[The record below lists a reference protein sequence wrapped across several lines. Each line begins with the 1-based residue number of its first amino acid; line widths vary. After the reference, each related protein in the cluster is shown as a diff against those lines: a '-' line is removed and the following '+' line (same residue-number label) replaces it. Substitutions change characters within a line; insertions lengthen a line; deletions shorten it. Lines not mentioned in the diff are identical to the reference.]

1 MNVCVL
7 SRLSLHVNHIQVYLE
22 CGHVQG
28 KHKWGQHTGHMGTS
42 LHKCPICMIESER
55 VLQVRRNING
65 DWSLMVFTMNN
76 EVVIVDDGNAASFPS
91 RFG

>member
-1 MNVCVL
+1 MFKESING
-7 SRLSLHVNHIQVYLE
+7 VNTQDT
-22 CGHVQG
+22 
-28 KHKWGQHTGHMGTS
+28 W
-42 LHKCPICMIESER
+42 ER
-55 VLQVRRNING
+55 VYTNVRRNING